1 MLILSVSISGTK
13 FLKPLEFAK
22 WWESQRCLWFCS
34 KGYFGLRIAAKVG
47 GWLPG
52 EPTKWLEDRNV

>member
-1 MLILSVSISGTK
+1 MFILSVSISGTK

-52 EPTKWLEDRNV
+52 EPTK